1 MTSCSIEGY
10 SGGPDAPTV
19 VIMTDTSSRR
29 AATQAR
35 PVTSRTAHRSAPAA
49 ASAGPGGVGRPG
61 AARLSGGAERPS
73 GGMARL
79 SGGLARL
86 PGLALATGI
95 AVVATALGRLA
106 PVVGG
111 PVTGIVLGVLVAV
124 VVRPGDRLRPGIAF
138 AGRGVLQ
145 AAVVVLGAQLSLG
158 QVVRVGVGSL
168 PVMIVTLAACLA
180 AAYWLGRRLGIGG
193 DLRTL
198 IGVGTGICGASAIAA
213 VTPVIGAAEA
223 EVAYAVSTIFVF
235 NIAAVLTFP
244 ALGHLLGM
252 GQHAFGLFAGT
263 AVNDMSSV
271 VAAATTY
278 GGPAADQAVGVKLA
292 RTLLIIPVC
301 LGLAALARR
310 RARTASGVAAT
321 GASAGGAAQTETA
334 AGTGTTAA
342 GAADGTTSAAGRVG
356 VGRLIPWFLVGFLVL
371 AAANTAGLV
380 PSAANGPLGTLSVFL
395 ITVALSAIGLS
406 TDPARLRRTGP
417 APLLLGGCLW
427 IVVSLTSLATQGLL
441 RYL

>member
-19 VIMTDTSSRR
+19 VIMTDTSSRP
-29 AATQAR
+29 AAPQAR
-35 PVTSRTAHRSAPAA
+35 PVTSRTPHRSAPAA
-49 ASAGPGGVGRPG
+49 ASGSPGGVDRPG
-61 AARLSGGAERPS
+61 AARRSGGAE
-73 GGMARL
+73 RL

-86 PGLALATGI
+86 PGLALASGI

-124 VVRPGDRLRPGIAF
+124 AVRPGDRLRPGIAF

-168 PVMIVTLAACLA
+168 PVMVVTLAACLA
-180 AAYWLGRRLGIGG
+180 AAYRLGRRLGIGG

-278 GGPAADQAVGVKLA
+278 GGPAADQAVVVKLA

-321 GASAGGAAQTETA
+321 GASADGAAQTETA
-334 AGTGTTAA
+334 AVDGAAAA
-342 GAADGTTSAAGRVG
+342 GAVDGTTSAAGRVG

-380 PSAANGPLGTLSVFL
+380 PSAAHGPLGTLSVFL

>member
-124 VVRPGDRLRPGIAF
+124 AVRPGDRLRPGIAF

-168 PVMIVTLAACLA
+168 PVMIATLAACLA

-244 ALGHLLGM
+244 ALGHLLDM

-278 GGPAADQAVGVKLA
+278 GGPAADQAVVVKLA
-292 RTLLIIPVC
+292 RTLLIVPVC

-310 RARTASGVAAT
+310 RARRAAGAAAAGVTESDRAAT
-321 GASAGGAAQTETA
+321 GVAEN
-334 AGTGTTAA
+334 GTTAA
-342 GAADGTTSAAGRVG
+342 GATDGTTRAAGRVR

-380 PSAANGPLGTLSVFL
+380 PSAAHGPLGTLSVFL

-406 TDPARLRRTGP
+406 TEPARLRRTGP

>member
-1 MTSCSIEGY
+1 MKDASLSP
-10 SGGPDAPTV
+10 SGT
-19 VIMTDTSSRR
+19 TRL
-29 AATQAR
+29 ATAR
-35 PVTSRTAHRSAPAA
+35 
-49 ASAGPGGVGRPG
+49 RPG
-61 AARLSGGAERPS
+61 AALA
-73 GGMARL
+73 ARFP
-79 SGGLARL
+79 GFAVRL
-86 PGLALATGI
+86 PGLALAAG
-95 AVVATALGRLA
+95 VGLVATALGRLV

-111 PVTGIVLGVLVAV
+111 PVSAIVLGVLVAV
-124 VVRPGDRLRPGIAF
+124 MVRPGDRMRPGIAF

-158 QVVRVGVGSL
+158 QVLRVGVGSL
-168 PVMIVTLAACLA
+168 PVMILTLTACLA
-180 AAYWLGRRLGIGG
+180 AAYGIGRRLGVVR

-278 GGPAADQAVGVKLA
+278 GGSAADYAVVVKLA
-292 RTLLIIPVC
+292 RTLLIIPIC
-301 LGLAALARR
+301 LGLAALGRR
-310 RARTASGVAAT
+310 RARTAGTVTDVGVP
-321 GASAGGAAQTETA
+321 GALPGPV
-334 AGTGTTAA
+334 
-342 GAADGTTSAAGRVG
+342 R
-356 VGRLIPWFLVGFLVL
+356 VGRLVPWFLTGFLVL
-371 AAANTAGLV
+371 AAVNTAGLV
-380 PSAANGPLGTLSVFL
+380 PSAAHGPLSTLSVFL

-406 TDPARLRRTGP
+406 TEPSRLRRSGP

-427 IVVSLTSLATQGLL
+427 LVVSATSLGVQFLA
-441 RYL
+441 RYV

>member
-1 MTSCSIEGY
+1 MKNAGLPRSTTDR
-10 SGGPDAPTV
+10 PPRPAAPPKP
-19 VIMTDTSSRR
+19 R
-29 AATQAR
+29 AALA
-35 PVTSRTAHRSAPAA
+35 
-49 ASAGPGGVGRPG
+49 
-61 AARLSGGAERPS
+61 
-73 GGMARL
+73 
-79 SGGLARL
+79 ARL
-86 PGLALATGI
+86 PGLALAV
-95 AVVATALGRLA
+95 AVALVATLLGRLV

-111 PVTGIVLGVLVAV
+111 PVSGIVLGVLVAV
-124 VVRPGDRLRPGIAF
+124 LVRPGDRMRPGISF

-158 QVVRVGVGSL
+158 QVLRVGVGSL
-168 PVMIVTLAACLA
+168 PVMLVTLAVCLA
-180 AAYWLGRRLGIGG
+180 AAYGLGRRLGVVR

-244 ALGHLLGM
+244 ALGHLLGLS
-252 GQHAFGLFAGT
+252 QHAFGLFAGT

-278 GGPAADQAVGVKLA
+278 GGPAADYAVVVKLA
-292 RTLLIIPVC
+292 RTLLIIPIC

-310 RARTASGVAAT
+310 RARRAD
-321 GASAGGAAQTETA
+321 AGP
-334 AGTGTTAA
+334 A
-342 GAADGTTSAAGRVG
+342 GAERGLPGPVR
-356 VGRLIPWFLVGFLVL
+356 VGRLVPWFLAGFLVL
-371 AAANTAGLV
+371 AAANTAGLI
-380 PSAANGPLGTLSVFL
+380 PSAAHGPLSTLAVFL

-406 TDPARLRRTGP
+406 TQPATLRQAGS

-427 IVVSLTSLATQGLL
+427 LVVTATSLAVQFLAGHL
-441 RYL
+441 

>member
-1 MTSCSIEGY
+1 MK
-10 SGGPDAPTV
+10 
-19 VIMTDTSSRR
+19 DTSLSRSR
-29 AATQAR
+29 TTRPPRLAATAR
-35 PVTSRTAHRSAPAA
+35 K
-49 ASAGPGGVGRPG
+49 PG
-61 AARLSGGAERPS
+61 AALA
-73 GGMARL
+73 
-79 SGGLARL
+79 ARL
-86 PGLALATGI
+86 PGLALAV
-95 AVVATALGRLA
+95 AVALVATALGRLV

-111 PVTGIVLGVLVAV
+111 PVSGIVLGVLVAV
-124 VVRPGDRLRPGIAF
+124 LVRPSDRMRPGIAF

-145 AAVVVLGAQLSLG
+145 TAVVVLGAQLSLG
-158 QVVRVGVGSL
+158 QVLRVGVSSL

-180 AAYWLGRRLGIGG
+180 AAYGIGRRLGVVR

-244 ALGHLLGM
+244 VLGHLLGM

-278 GGPAADQAVGVKLA
+278 GGPAADYAVVVKLA
-292 RTLLIIPVC
+292 RTLLIIPIC

-310 RARTASGVAAT
+310 RARTAD
-321 GASAGGAAQTETA
+321 AGS
-334 AGTGTTAA
+334 AGTGQ
-342 GAADGTTSAAGRVG
+342 GLPGPVR
-356 VGRLIPWFLVGFLVL
+356 VGRLVPWFLAGFLVL
-371 AAANTAGLV
+371 AAVNTAGLV
-380 PSAANGPLGTLSVFL
+380 PSAAHGPLNTLAGFL

-406 TDPARLRRTGP
+406 TEPARLRRAGV

-427 IVVSLTSLATQGLL
+427 LVVSATSLAVQFLA